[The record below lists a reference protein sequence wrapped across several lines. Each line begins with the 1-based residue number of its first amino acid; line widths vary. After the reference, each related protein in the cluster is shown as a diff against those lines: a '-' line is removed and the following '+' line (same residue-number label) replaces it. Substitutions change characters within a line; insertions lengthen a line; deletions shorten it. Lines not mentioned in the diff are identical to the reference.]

1 MVEPSGIEPLTSCVQ
16 SRRSP
21 SWAMAPFL
29 KTEDWRR
36 MTDNRITSWWFIFN
50 FTTSIFML
58 DNKIKII
65 RAAYCTQIPSSAICL
80 PFSELVGL
88 SRLELPTSPLSG
100 VRSNQLSYRP
110 GSEDGKLRTENSSRI
125 TSWWF
130 IFNFTI
136 NTFMPNNKIK
146 KQSVQLA
153 ALKYR
158 LLPSV
163 FRPRD

>member
-1 MVEPSGIEPLTSCVQ
+1 MRRWWSQAGSNRWPPACKAGALPAELWPLF
-16 SRRSP
+16 
-21 SWAMAPFL
+21 WKL
-29 KTEDWRR
+29 KTDDWGQIIVSLR
-36 MTDNRITSWWFIFN
+36 DDLF
-50 FTTSIFML
+50 
-58 DNKIKII
+58 KID
-65 RAAYCTQIPSSAICL
+65 PSSL
-80 PFSELVGL
+80 LYLNSVFRPLSSELVGL

-163 FRPRD
+163 FRPLD